1 MRPTTLPDPT
11 SDAPCGIFASFP
23 QSGSGAARAAG
34 AGEAHSA
41 ARGAN
46 GPHREGRRGK
56 EGGAQTIS
64 TFENRIIA
72 LLVFPAPKPEAG
84 RRAGRTSVRGVS
96 LRTGVAVPCANIRA
110 ATAQELRVVDRDCI
124 RASASRIFHAFP
136 GGGKQARGT
145 EKGGGKAPPAPKAR
159 RHGAPDGGGLHG
171 PKGPQRREG
180 EDVIVGHISISFPT
194 ETGCVS
200 GAAERRAERDSK
212 RAERKIALHRTGFC
226 VPPQGAEAA
235 DRRRRRDRLESRAG
249 ALRRSG
255 APPNGRHRRRGDIE
269 LPGKRPDGEQRL
281 RRNRMRSAFRTQI
294 AEKRKHPKRDE
305 RFRRRRAHLRT
316 SHAMRRDKKATEKRR
331 TYPAKPDAIR
341 ASHANCREAETSE
354 TRRRLPEKAG
364 ASSDLARDV
373 PGRKGYREAQN
384 VSGDA
389 GRDPRLAR
397 KSPRSGNIRD
407 APKASGEGGRIFGPR
422 TRCAGTKRLPRS
434 AERIR
439 RCRTRSAPCTQ
450 IAEKRKHPRRA
461 EGFRRRRAHLRTSH
475 AMCRDEKATE
485 KRRTYPAMPDAIRAL
500 HANRREAET
509 SETRRRLP
517 EKAGASSDLARD
529 VPGRKGHREAQNVS
543 GDTGRDPHFARKSP
557 RSGNIRNA
565 PNAYG
570 EGGPRNGRSRGA
582 AATGSRTFSALRKKA
597 FRGGGICFFRGK
609 SLYLYD
615 I

>member
-145 EKGGGKAPPAPKAR
+145 ERGGEAPPAPKAR

-180 EDVIVGHISISFPT
+180 EDVIVGHISISLPT

-212 RAERKIALHRTGFC
+212 RAERKIALHRTDFC

-235 DRRRRRDRLESRAG
+235 DRRRRRDRPESRAG

-255 APPNGRHRRRGDIE
+255 AAPNGRHRRRGDIG

-281 RRNRMRSAFRTQI
+281 RRNRMRSAFRTQC
-294 AEKRKHPKRDE
+294 AEERK
-305 RFRRRRAHLRT
+305 
-316 SHAMRRDKKATEKRR
+316 
-331 TYPAKPDAIR
+331 
-341 ASHANCREAETSE
+341 TSE
-354 TRRRLPEKAG
+354 TRRTLPEKAG
-364 ASSDLARDV
+364 ASSDLARDA
-373 PGRKGYREAQN
+373 PGQKGYREAQN
-384 VSGDA
+384 VSGDTEC
-389 GRDPRLAR
+389 DPHFAR
-397 KSPRSGNIRD
+397 NAPRSGNIRN
-407 APKASGEGGRIFGPR
+407 ATKASGEGGRVFGPR
-422 TRCAGTKRLPRS
+422 TRCAGTQRPPRN

-439 RCRTRSAPCTQ
+439 RYRTRSAFRTQ
-450 IAEKRKHPRRA
+450 IAEKRKHPKRA
-461 EGFRRRRAHLRTSH
+461 ERLRRRRAPKRTQQG
-475 AMCRDEKATE
+475 
-485 KRRTYPAMPDAIRAL
+485 
-500 HANRREAET
+500 
-509 SETRRRLP
+509 RRRDGKP
-517 EKAGASSDLARD
+517 DVFSPSEKS
-529 VPGRKGHREAQNVS
+529 VPRRRHLFFS
-543 GDTGRDPHFARKSP
+543 GKIPIFVRYL
-557 RSGNIRNA
+557 IRTN
-565 PNAYG
+565 
-570 EGGPRNGRSRGA
+570 E
-582 AATGSRTFSALRKKA
+582 
-597 FRGGGICFFRGK
+597 
-609 SLYLYD
+609 
-615 I
+615 

>member
-145 EKGGGKAPPAPKAR
+145 ERGGEAPPAPKAR

-180 EDVIVGHISISFPT
+180 EDVIVGHISISLPT

-212 RAERKIALHRTGFC
+212 RAERKIALHRTDFC

-235 DRRRRRDRLESRAG
+235 DRRRRRDRPESRAG

-255 APPNGRHRRRGDIE
+255 AAPNGRHRRRGDIG

-281 RRNRMRSAFRTQI
+281 RRNRMRSAFRTQC
-294 AEKRKHPKRDE
+294 AEERK
-305 RFRRRRAHLRT
+305 
-316 SHAMRRDKKATEKRR
+316 
-331 TYPAKPDAIR
+331 
-341 ASHANCREAETSE
+341 TSE
-354 TRRRLPEKAG
+354 TRRTLPEKAG

-384 VSGDA
+384 VSGDTEC
-389 GRDPRLAR
+389 DPHFAR
-397 KSPRSGNIRD
+397 NAPRSGNIRN
-407 APKASGEGGRIFGPR
+407 ATKASGEGGRVFGPR
-422 TRCAGTKRLPRS
+422 TRCAGTQRPPRN

-439 RCRTRSAPCTQ
+439 RYRTRSAFRTQ
-450 IAEKRKHPRRA
+450 IAEKRKHPKRA
-461 EGFRRRRAHLRTSH
+461 ERLRRRRAPKRTQQG
-475 AMCRDEKATE
+475 
-485 KRRTYPAMPDAIRAL
+485 
-500 HANRREAET
+500 
-509 SETRRRLP
+509 RRRDGKP
-517 EKAGASSDLARD
+517 DVFSPSEKS
-529 VPGRKGHREAQNVS
+529 VPRRRHLFFS
-543 GDTGRDPHFARKSP
+543 GKIPIFVRYL
-557 RSGNIRNA
+557 IRTN
-565 PNAYG
+565 
-570 EGGPRNGRSRGA
+570 E
-582 AATGSRTFSALRKKA
+582 
-597 FRGGGICFFRGK
+597 
-609 SLYLYD
+609 
-615 I
+615 

>member
-1 MRPTTLPDPT
+1 MRHLRLFPAVRERCGAGCRCGRSALRRKGRERT
-11 SDAPCGIFASFP
+11 APRRQARQGGRGRKQSPPSRIESSHYSSFP
-23 QSGSGAARAAG
+23 S
-34 AGEAHSA
+34 
-41 ARGAN
+41 
-46 GPHREGRRGK
+46 P
-56 EGGAQTIS
+56 
-64 TFENRIIA
+64 
-72 LLVFPAPKPEAG
+72 PPKPEAG

-145 EKGGGKAPPAPKAR
+145 ERGGEAPPAPKAR

-180 EDVIVGHISISFPT
+180 EDVIVGHISISLPT

-212 RAERKIALHRTGFC
+212 RAERKIALHRTDFC

-235 DRRRRRDRLESRAG
+235 DRRRRRDRPESRAG

-255 APPNGRHRRRGDIE
+255 AAPNGRHRRRGDIG

-281 RRNRMRSAFRTQI
+281 RRNRMRSAFRTQC
-294 AEKRKHPKRDE
+294 AEKRKHPKHAE
-305 RFRRRRAHLRT
+305 RFRRRRAR
-316 SHAMRRDKKATEKRR
+316 
-331 TYPAKPDAIR
+331 
-341 ASHANCREAETSE
+341 
-354 TRRRLPEKAG
+354 
-364 ASSDLARDV
+364 
-373 PGRKGYREAQN
+373 
-384 VSGDA
+384 
-389 GRDPRLAR
+389 
-397 KSPRSGNIRD
+397 
-407 APKASGEGGRIFGPR
+407 
-422 TRCAGTKRLPRS
+422 
-434 AERIR
+434 
-439 RCRTRSAPCTQ
+439 
-450 IAEKRKHPRRA
+450 
-461 EGFRRRRAHLRTSH
+461 LRTSH
-475 AMCRDEKATE
+475 AMCRDEKATG
-485 KRRTYPAMPDAIRAL
+485 KRRTYPAIPNATRIS
-500 HANRREAET
+500 HAMRREAET

-517 EKAGASSDLARD
+517 EKVGASSDLARD
-529 VPGRKGHREAQNVS
+529 VPGRKGHRETQNVS

>member
-1 MRPTTLPDPT
+1 MRHLRL
-11 SDAPCGIFASFP
+11 FP
-23 QSGSGAARAAG
+23 AVRERCG
-34 AGEAHSA
+34 AGCRCGRSA
-41 ARGAN
+41 LRRKGRERTAPRRQARQGGRGAN
-46 GPHREGRRGK
+46 NLHLRKSNHRITRLSCPQAGSRPPCGTDVRSRGFV
-56 EGGAQTIS
+56 AD
-64 TFENRIIA
+64 RC
-72 LLVFPAPKPEAG
+72 
-84 RRAGRTSVRGVS
+84 RRALREYPGRHSTGAPCRRPRLHPGVCISDFSRFPRRRETSSGNR
-96 LRTGVAVPCANIRA
+96 
-110 ATAQELRVVDRDCI
+110 E
-124 RASASRIFHAFP
+124 
-136 GGGKQARGT
+136 
-145 EKGGGKAPPAPKAR
+145 GGGKAPPAPKAR

-316 SHAMRRDKKATEKRR
+316 SHAMCRDEKATGKRR
-331 TYPAKPDAIR
+331 TYPAIPNA
-341 ASHANCREAETSE
+341 
-354 TRRRLPEKAG
+354 TR
-364 ASSDLARDV
+364 
-373 PGRKGYREAQN
+373 
-384 VSGDA
+384 
-389 GRDPRLAR
+389 
-397 KSPRSGNIRD
+397 I
-407 APKASGEGGRIFGPR
+407 
-422 TRCAGTKRLPRS
+422 
-434 AERIR
+434 
-439 RCRTRSAPCTQ
+439 
-450 IAEKRKHPRRA
+450 
-461 EGFRRRRAHLRTSH
+461 SH
-475 AMCRDEKATE
+475 AM
-485 KRRTYPAMPDAIRAL
+485 
-500 HANRREAET
+500 RREAET

-517 EKAGASSDLARD
+517 EKVGASSDLARD
-529 VPGRKGHREAQNVS
+529 VPGRKGHRETQNVS

>member
-1 MRPTTLPDPT
+1 MRATTLPDPT

-23 QSGSGAARAAG
+23 QSGSGAAPAAG

-56 EGGAQTIS
+56 EGGGANNLHLRES
-64 TFENRIIA
+64 NHRITR
-72 LLVFPAPKPEAG
+72 LSRRPPPKPEAG

-145 EKGGGKAPPAPKAR
+145 ERGGEAPPAPKAR

-180 EDVIVGHISISFPT
+180 EDVIVGHISISLPT

-212 RAERKIALHRTGFC
+212 RAERKIALHRTDFC

-235 DRRRRRDRLESRAG
+235 DRRRRRDRPESRAG

-255 APPNGRHRRRGDIE
+255 AGPNGRHRRRGDIG

-281 RRNRMRSAFRTQI
+281 RRNRMRSAFRTQC
-294 AEKRKHPKRDE
+294 AEERK
-305 RFRRRRAHLRT
+305 
-316 SHAMRRDKKATEKRR
+316 
-331 TYPAKPDAIR
+331 
-341 ASHANCREAETSE
+341 TSE
-354 TRRRLPEKAG
+354 TRRTLPEKAG
-364 ASSDLARDV
+364 ASSDLARDA
-373 PGRKGYREAQN
+373 PGQKGYREAQN
-384 VSGDA
+384 VSGDT

-397 KSPRSGNIRD
+397 NAPRNGNIRNT
-407 APKASGEGGRIFGPR
+407 PNASGEGGRVFGPR
-422 TRCAGTKRLPRS
+422 TRCAGTKRLPGS

-439 RCRTRSAPCTQ
+439 RYRMRPAFRTQC
-450 IAEKRKHPRRA
+450 AEKRKHPKRD
-461 EGFRRRRAHLRTSH
+461 EGFRRRWARLRTSH
-475 AMCRDEKATE
+475 AMCRDAKATE
-485 KRRTYPAMPDAIRAL
+485 KRRTYPAIPDAIRIS

-509 SETRRRLP
+509 SETRRTLT
-517 EKAGASSDLARD
+517 EKAGPETDAAGAPPR
-529 VPGRKGHREAQNVS
+529 REA
-543 GDTGRDPHFARKSP
+543 GRFQPFGKK
-557 RSGNIRNA
+557 RSEEA
-565 PNAYG
+565 AFVFFG
-570 EGGPRNGRSRGA
+570 ENPY
-582 AATGSRTFSALRKKA
+582 
-597 FRGGGICFFRGK
+597 ICTIFNQ
-609 SLYLYD
+609 D
-615 I
+615 Q